1 MKMKT
6 HQATVKRFKITRTG
20 KVLKRKSGQGHFNA
34 REEGTVSMMKRRDV
48 TQNPTIGRNIKKVLP
63 YA

>member
-1 MKMKT
+1 MKT
-6 HQATVKRFKITRTG
+6 HQATTKRFKITRRG

-34 REEGTVSMMKRRDV
+34 REEGTVTMMKRRDV
-48 TQNPTIGRNIKKVLP
+48 TQDPTIGRNIKKVLP

>member
-6 HQATVKRFKITRTG
+6 HQATAKRFTITGTG
-20 KVLKRKSGQGHFNA
+20 KGLKRKGGQGHFNA
-34 REEGTVSMMKRRDV
+34 REEGSVTMMKRRDV
-48 TQNPTIGRNIKKVLP
+48 TQDPTIGRNIKKVLP